1 MVLTRL
7 LLNFSMSGRDI
18 RDVCQQAE
26 RRWAS
31 KVSSSHHDSIP
42 LGLYTDYNTL
52 FSLVHSYSR
61 GGESID

>member
-31 KVSSSHHDSIP
+31 KVSSSNHDSIP
-42 LGLYTDYNTL
+42 LYTDYNTL
-52 FSLVHSYSR
+52 FALVPSDSR